1 MEHLRPGS
9 VGLNSNEMGLQSLH
23 SGAQTDDR
31 ETNRPKMVSNNRPV
45 ARMPTAEQ
53 LGPRM
58 VDHKGCIGSC
68 VKVYSCYS
76 GC

>member
-9 VGLNSNEMGLQSLH
+9 VGLNGNGMGLQSLH

-31 ETNRPKMVSNNRPV
+31 DTNRPKMVSNYRLV
-45 ARMPTAEQ
+45 ATMPTAEQ
-53 LGPRM
+53 LAPRM
-58 VDHKGCIGSC
+58 VDQKGC